1 MESGESWMIGILMLC
16 CATLVP
22 EDAIYDWITLSI
34 KPAELE
40 QLLKDVKSRYS
51 SLFYEMVA
59 SCLETDSK
67 KRPNL
72 SGILKYLQNRKF
84 VK

>member
-40 QLLKDVKSRYS
+40 QLLKDV
-51 SLFYEMVA
+51 
-59 SCLETDSK
+59 
-67 KRPNL
+67 
-72 SGILKYLQNRKF
+72 
-84 VK
+84 

>member
-1 MESGESWMIGILMLC
+1 MIGILMLC
-16 CATLVP
+16 CASLVP
-22 EDAIYDWITLSI
+22 EDAVYDWVGFGI
-34 KPAELE
+34 KSMELE

-51 SLFYEMVA
+51 SLFHEMVS
-59 SCLETDSK
+59 SCLDTDPK

>member
-1 MESGESWMIGILMLC
+1 MIGVLMLC

-22 EDAIYDWITLSI
+22 EDAIYDWVSYSI
-34 KPAELE
+34 KQTELQ

-51 SLFYEMVA
+51 SLFFEMVQ
-59 SCLETDSK
+59 SCLDTDPK

-72 SGILKYLQNRKF
+72 SGILKYLQDRKF